1 MPPDS
6 AYHSGMATPA
16 ERASAIRSAADPR
29 VVSRVV
35 GRAHELFVTGVGAGA
50 GGVRSVVL
58 DSWHR
63 STRHGVDPSL
73 TEPPLDL
80 TEAGLREARRTS
92 PLAHVMPLIRDLLTY
107 AAADGGHVVAVG
119 DPTGHLLWVEGSRPL
134 RTQVEA
140 MGFVEGALWS
150 EAAVGTNAPGTALAL
165 NSPVQI
171 VGAEHFVA
179 AVHSWSCTAVPVHD
193 PRDGSVLGVL
203 DVTGNESVAS
213 AQALALVRATVA
225 AAEATLRALP
235 SDLSDGPP
243 PGPTAPPGQAGSGT
257 WLLEVLGRD
266 AGDLVRNGH
275 RIRLSP
281 RHTEILLLLVRHPQ
295 GLTAER
301 LALLLHEHDV
311 PTVTIRAELA
321 RLRRTL
327 GGAALASRP
336 YRLTVP
342 MVTDVDQV
350 ADALDSGSLRAALT
364 RYRGPIL
371 PTSASPAVA
380 ELRLDLG
387 ARLRRAALGSS
398 DAADL
403 LAFAA
408 TVEGREDPLVLRAAL
423 DRLPADSPRRFG
435 IEARLAVLDHLY
447 G

>member
-1 MPPDS
+1 
-6 AYHSGMATPA
+6 MATPA

-35 GRAHELFVTGVGAGA
+35 GKAHELFVTGVGVGA

-63 STRHGVDPSL
+63 STRLGVDPIL

-80 TEAGLREARRTS
+80 TEAGLREARQAS
-92 PLAHVMPLIRDLLTY
+92 PLAQVMPLIRDLLTY
-107 AAADGGHVVAVG
+107 SAADGGHVVAVG

-140 MGFVEGALWS
+140 MGFIEGALWS

-193 PRDGSVLGVL
+193 PRDGSLLGVL

-235 SDLSDGPP
+235 GDRLAGQSPV
-243 PGPTAPPGQAGSGT
+243 PPGQAGSAT

-281 RHTEILLLLVRHPQ
+281 RHTEILLLLVRHPH

-327 GGAALASRP
+327 GDAALASRP

-342 MVTDVDQV
+342 VVTDADEVV
-350 ADALDSGSLRAALT
+350 DALDRGSLRAALT
-364 RYRGPIL
+364 RYRGPVL
-371 PTSASPAVA
+371 PASESPAVA

-387 ARLRRAALGSS
+387 TRLRRAALSS
-398 DAADL
+398 RDAADV

-408 TVEGREDPLVLRAAL
+408 TAEGREDPLVLRAAL
-423 DRLPADSPRRFG
+423 DRLPADSPRRFA